1 MHSFSTV
8 CLLVV
13 KFAPIAQN
21 PAVPKKAATTIV
33 LRNKSLYLVRRN
45 NTGNW
50 QINYKV
56 PSLKTWQRK
65 TAGTD
70 DVDAAK
76 IVAEDWV
83 ADIRAAERRGYPLVS
98 KKFKAV
104 ADLVSAECAK
114 HAKAG
119 TGAKVYAQFPAII
132 ERYLNKFFGKYNI
145 DAINSSLIS
154 SFHEWRRNEL
164 GRELK
169 QSTQNTHNIALGK
182 IFDKAVELGYMTDF
196 QRPSL
201 KNTGETGEARGFFTH
216 EELLQLLEFLHKWVG
231 ATNVTKSRE
240 LRELLCLYVAFVAC
254 TGARPGTELK
264 ELRWKH
270 FTFVQKPTMRVI
282 EIYLPQGKK
291 GPRKLIARNELWVVL
306 EKLRALHIEF
316 DGKTL
321 DELVASKNDQY
332 VFRMRNGKRP
342 YNFVHVFGEAI
353 RAAGMLT
360 NGHDPHERSLY
371 SLRHYYA
378 TERLYENMS
387 IEKLAH
393 QMGTSPEMIRK
404 HYGHIKAHMYA
415 EELAGGTGEGDSEV
429 LKYMYPAQANMMS
442 LLGAATGIYLPLPEQ
457 NEDATHELEAELLQ
471 QAKS

>member
-1 MHSFSTV
+1 M
-8 CLLVV
+8 
-13 KFAPIAQN
+13 
-21 PAVPKKAATTIV
+21 PKKAETTVV

-45 NTGNW
+45 GTGNW

-56 PSLKTWQRK
+56 PSLKKWQRK

-83 ADIRAAERRGYPLVS
+83 ADIRAAERRGFPLVS

-104 ADLVSAECAK
+104 ADLVSAECVQ
-114 HAKAG
+114 HAKDG
-119 TGAKVYAQFPAII
+119 TGAKLYAQFPAII
-132 ERYLNKFFGKYNI
+132 ERYLNPFFGKYNI
-145 DAINSSLIS
+145 DAINSPLITR
-154 SFHEWRRNEL
+154 FHGWRREQV

-182 IFDKAVELGYMTDF
+182 IFDKAIELGYMTDF
-196 QRPSL
+196 MRPSL
-201 KNTGETGEARGFFTH
+201 KNTGESGEARGFFTH
-216 EELLQLLEFLHKWVG
+216 TELLELQAFLTKW
-231 ATNVTKSRE
+231 AIESKSKKSRE

-264 ELRWKH
+264 ELKWKH
-270 FTFVQKPTMRVI
+270 FQFIQKPTMRVI

-291 GPRKLIARNELWVVL
+291 GSRRLIARNELWVVL
-306 EKLRALHIEF
+306 EKLRALHTEF
-316 DGKTL
+316 DGMTL
-321 DELVASKNDQY
+321 DELVASKSEQY

-342 YNFVHVFGEAI
+342 YNFVNSFGDAV
-353 RAAGMLT
+353 RKAGMLT
-360 NGHDPHERSLY
+360 NGRDDDKRSLY

-387 IEKLAH
+387 IEKLAE
-393 QMGTSPEMIRK
+393 QMGTSPEMIKR
-404 HYGHIKAHMYA
+404 HYGHIKPLMYA

-429 LKYMYPAQANMMS
+429 LKYMYPARANMMS
-442 LLGAATGIYLPLPEQ
+442 LLGVATGIYLPLPEQ
-457 NEDATHELEAELLQ
+457 NEEGTQELEAELLRN
-471 QAKS
+471 AKS

>member
-1 MHSFSTV
+1 M
-8 CLLVV
+8 VV
-13 KFAPIAQN
+13 KFAPTAQN
-21 PAVPKKAATTIV
+21 PVVPKKASTTVV

-45 NTGNW
+45 GTGNW

-70 DVDAAK
+70 DVEAAK
-76 IVAEDWV
+76 MVAEDWV

-119 TGAKVYAQFPAII
+119 TGPKLYAQFPAII

-182 IFDKAVELGYMTDF
+182 IFDKAIELGYMTDF

-216 EELLQLLEFLHKWVG
+216 KELLELQTFLGKWAADCKVE
-231 ATNVTKSRE
+231 KSSH

-270 FTFVQKPTMRVI
+270 FSFLTKPTMRVI

-306 EKLRALHIEF
+306 EKLRALHDEF
-316 DGKTL
+316 AEMTL
-321 DELVASKNDQY
+321 DELIESKSEHY

-342 YNFVHVFGEAI
+342 YNFVNAFGDGI
-353 RAAGMLT
+353 REAGMLT
-360 NGHDPHERSLY
+360 NGRDSDERSLY

-387 IEKLAH
+387 EEKLAK

-404 HYGHIKAHMYA
+404 HYGHIKTHMYA
-415 EELAGGTGEGDSEV
+415 EELAGSASEADGEV

-442 LLGAATGIYLPLPEQ
+442 LLGVATGIYLPLPEQ
-457 NEDATHELEAELLQ
+457 NEEATRELEAELLKQ
-471 QAKS
+471 VKS

>member
-1 MHSFSTV
+1 M
-8 CLLVV
+8 
-13 KFAPIAQN
+13 
-21 PAVPKKAATTIV
+21 PKKAPTTVV

-45 NTGNW
+45 GTGNW

-114 HAKAG
+114 HAQAG

-154 SFHEWRRNEL
+154 SFHEWRRKEV

-169 QSTQNTHNIALGK
+169 QSTQNTHNICLGK
-182 IFDKAVELGYMTDF
+182 IFDKAIELGYMTDF

-216 EELLQLLEFLHKWVG
+216 PELIELEAFLVKWAADCKVE
-231 ATNVTKSRE
+231 KSRQ

-270 FTFVQKPTMRVI
+270 FQFISKPTMRVI

-306 EKLRALHIEF
+306 EKLRALHDEF
-316 DGKTL
+316 AEMTL
-321 DELVASKNDQY
+321 DELIESKSERY

-342 YNFVHVFGEAI
+342 YNFVNAFGDAI

-360 NGHDPHERSLY
+360 NGRDSDERSLY

-378 TERLYENMS
+378 TERLYENMTE
-387 IEKLAH
+387 EKLAT

-404 HYGHIKAHMYA
+404 HYGHIKTHMYA
-415 EELAGGTGEGDSEV
+415 EELAGGASEADGEV
-429 LKYMYPAQANMMS
+429 LKYMYPARANMMS
-442 LLGAATGIYLPLPEQ
+442 LLGVATGIYLPMPEQ

>member
-1 MHSFSTV
+1 LHSLCTV

-13 KFAPIAQN
+13 NFAPIAQN
-21 PAVPKKAATTIV
+21 TAVPKKAPTTVV

-45 NTGNW
+45 GTGNW

-56 PSLKTWQRK
+56 SSLKTWQRK

-114 HAKAG
+114 HAKDG
-119 TGAKVYAQFPAII
+119 TGKKVYAQFPAII

-169 QSTQNTHNIALGK
+169 QSTQNTHNIVLGK

-216 EELLQLLEFLHKWVG
+216 PELLQLLEFLHKWVD
-231 ATNVTKSRE
+231 ATNVKKSRE

-291 GPRKLIARNELWVVL
+291 GPRRLIARNELWVVL
-306 EKLRALHIEF
+306 EKLRALHDEF
-316 DGKTL
+316 AGMTL
-321 DELVASKNDQY
+321 DKLIESKSEHY

-342 YNFVHVFGEAI
+342 YNFVNSFGDGI
-353 RAAGMLT
+353 RKAGMLT
-360 NGHDPHERSLY
+360 NGRDSDERSLY

-387 IEKLAH
+387 IEKLAE
-393 QMGTSPEMIRK
+393 QMGTSPEMILQ
-404 HYGHIKAHMYA
+404 HYGHIRPRMYA
-415 EELAGGTGEGDSEV
+415 EELAGGTEGLNGEV

-457 NEDATHELEAELLQ
+457 NEDATRELEAELLQ